1 MPTRGGRHTPTLGPG
16 SRPGSSLARS
26 HDDDELVLYR
36 LVHKRVSARSQ
47 GVCVGVGG
55 CMCGV
60 SLCAVGAC
68 EAHGVPVQ
76 LVIGSKLSCISRI
89 MFSWSC
95 SSNLLVN
102 NY

>member
-1 MPTRGGRHTPTLGPG
+1 
-16 SRPGSSLARS
+16 
-26 HDDDELVLYR
+26 
-36 LVHKRVSARSQ
+36 
-47 GVCVGVGG
+47 
-55 CMCGV
+55 MCGV

-89 MFSWSC
+89 IFSWSC